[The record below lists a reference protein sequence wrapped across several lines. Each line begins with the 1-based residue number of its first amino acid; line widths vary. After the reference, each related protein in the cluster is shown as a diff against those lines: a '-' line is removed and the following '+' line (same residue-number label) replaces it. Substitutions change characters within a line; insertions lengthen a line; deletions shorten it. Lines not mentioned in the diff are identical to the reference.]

1 MVTVRSGAHTS
12 VSTRSSTLPDTSSSS
27 MARDSPE
34 PGATVVRRKRTGA
47 AGGKETKVRQSRK
60 VETVSQD
67 IQEELTEK
75 LETLLERDRPE
86 VRIVTISFFFYSCK

>member
-1 MVTVRSGAHTS
+1 M
-12 VSTRSSTLPDTSSSS
+12 
-27 MARDSPE
+27 
-34 PGATVVRRKRTGA
+34 VRRKRTGA

-60 VETVSQD
+60 AETVSQD

-86 VRIVTISFFFYSCK
+86 VRIHSLIWNLSNVFLRKTNACLQVST

>member
-34 PGATVVRRKRTGA
+34 PGTTVVRRKRTGA

-60 VETVSQD
+60 AETVSQD

-86 VRIVTISFFFYSCK
+86 VRIVTISSFFYSCK